1 LVCAEL
7 LVAGRNAVTTRAEC
21 EQVVNYEETAR
32 LATEA
37 FASSNRV
44 ILAERLRWF
53 YERCFSLGATVIALR
68 DGDRKV
74 GQIAMVR
81 QRLRLDGQEE
91 TAAQLVDLFISREFR
106 GKERLRQLYAEVE
119 RQFIQQDI
127 RFAIG
132 MPNAKALGVNAY
144 FFDLKP
150 FLRLPFSMGVATPL
164 APQHDI
170 QSSRFDPAD
179 KGLALSLLAGYGS
192 APDENGVIW
201 DPARLFERLCNYGR
215 QYGIHTLDGVL
226 LISSP
231 RISRG
236 MMYTLLCG
244 FMTRKDTEASRATT
258 RRLVREACKMWKRPL
273 FAYAGVNSRLAAAPG
288 LVLPGKIRP
297 SPLLVQLRD
306 FKPERRPLRLD
317 RFELIDFDYA

>member
-1 LVCAEL
+1 
-7 LVAGRNAVTTRAEC
+7 VTTRAEC

-37 FASSNRV
+37 FASPNRV
-44 ILAERLRWF
+44 IMPERLRWF

-81 QRLRLDGQEE
+81 QTLRLNGQEE
-91 TAAQLVDLFISREFR
+91 SAAQLVDLFISKEFR
-106 GKERLRQLYAEVE
+106 GKERLQQLYAEVE
-119 RQFIQQDI
+119 RQFVKQDI

-132 MPNAKALGVNAY
+132 MPNAKAIGVNEY

-150 FLRLPFSMGVATPL
+150 FLRLPFSMGVAIPL
-164 APQHDI
+164 APQRDI

-179 KGLALSLLAGYGS
+179 KNLALSLLAGYGS
-192 APDENGVIW
+192 AGENGVLW
-201 DPARLFERLCNYGR
+201 DPARLFERLCAYDR
-215 QYGIHTLDGVL
+215 EYGIHTLDGVL

-231 RISRG
+231 RSSRG
-236 MMYTLLCG
+236 MMFTLLCG
-244 FMTRKDTEASRATT
+244 FTTRGDTEANRVTT
-258 RRLVREACKMWKRPL
+258 RRLVRDACRMWRRPL
-273 FAYAGVNSRLAAAPG
+273 FAYAGVNSKLAAPPG
-288 LVLPGKIRP
+288 IVLPAKFRP

-306 FKPERRPLRLD
+306 FKPERQPLRLD
-317 RFELIDFDYA
+317 RFELIDFDLA